1 MTDPTPRCF
10 SSLTSLRLAS
20 GLLATTL
27 ALAPA
32 ARGMAG
38 EKETERLNESRE
50 VLVELA
56 GMKEGAPRDILEK
69 AKCVIVI
76 PGVKKAAIGIGGRLG
91 YGAAVCR
98 TANGEGPWGPPLMI
112 SLKGGSVGFQIGGQS
127 SDFVLLVMNQKGV
140 DNLLKSKF
148 TLGADVSVAA
158 GPIGRNAEA
167 GTDLR
172 MRAEILSYSRS
183 RGIFAGI
190 SLEGASLRPDEKAN
204 HAVYGETVDPRTM
217 LLKAD
222 QPVPSEA
229 RGLVEAIERLTSG
242 KDPRP

>member
-1 MTDPTPRCF
+1 MTHRNSDNRRNLGPSPAVPR
-10 SSLTSLRLAS
+10 
-20 GLLATTL
+20 LLAIGL
-27 ALAPA
+27 ALLPLSFSF
-32 ARGMAG
+32 AG
-38 EKETERLNESRE
+38 EKELERLNESRD
-50 VLVELA
+50 VLVEMA

-76 PGVKKAAIGIGGRLG
+76 PSVKKAAIGVGGRFG

-98 TANGEGPWGPPLMI
+98 TENGAGPWSPPLMV
-112 SLKGGSVGFQIGGQS
+112 SLKGGSLGFQIGGQS
-127 SDFVLLVMNQKGV
+127 TDFVLLVMNQKGV

-148 TLGADVSVAA
+148 TLGADASIAA

-190 SLEGASLRPDEKAN
+190 SLEGASLRQDEGAN
-204 HAVYGETVDPRTM
+204 RALYGAFVHPRAI
-217 LLKAD
+217 LLESA
-222 QPVPSEA
+222 QSIPSEA
-229 RGLVEAIERLTSG
+229 RGFVDAIERLTSG
-242 KDPRP
+242 KDPQE

>member
-1 MTDPTPRCF
+1 MTHRNSDPP
-10 SSLTSLRLAS
+10 S
-20 GLLATTL
+20 GLSHSFVAPCLVATAL
-27 ALAPA
+27 VFMLAPFTL
-32 ARGMAG
+32 AG
-38 EKETERLNESRE
+38 EKERERLDESRD
-50 VLVELA
+50 VLVEMA

-76 PGVKKAAIGIGGRLG
+76 PSVKKAAIGVGGRFG

-98 TANGEGPWGPPLMI
+98 TQNGEGPWSPPLMV

-127 SDFVLLVMNQKGV
+127 SDFVLLVMNQRGV

-148 TLGADVSVAA
+148 TLGADASIAA

-167 GTDLR
+167 GTDIR

-190 SLEGASLRPDEKAN
+190 SLEGASLRQDEGAN
-204 HAVYGETVDPRTM
+204 RALYGAFVHPRAI
-217 LLKAD
+217 LLEGG
-222 QPVPSEA
+222 QSVPSEA
-229 RGLVEAIERLTSG
+229 RGFVDAIERLTSG
-242 KDPRP
+242 GNPGS

>member
-1 MTDPTPRCF
+1 MIDKNAA
-10 SSLTSLRLAS
+10 SSRAVPVAL
-20 GLLATTL
+20 LLAI
-27 ALAPA
+27 ALFPPSA
-32 ARGMAG
+32 AHAG
-38 EKETERLNESRE
+38 DKEIERLNESRD
-50 VLVELA
+50 VLVEMA
-56 GMKEGAPRDILEK
+56 GMKEGAPREILEK

-76 PGVKKAAIGIGGRLG
+76 PGVKKVALGVGARFG

-98 TANGEGPWGPPLMI
+98 TDHGEGPWGPPLMV
-112 SLKGGSVGFQIGGQS
+112 SLKGGSVGAQIGGQS

-148 TLGADVSVAA
+148 TLGADASVAA

-190 SLEGASLRPDEKAN
+190 SLEGASLRQDTKAN
-204 HAVYGETVDPRTM
+204 HEIYGERVDPRTM
-217 LLKAD
+217 LLKSD
-222 QPVPSEA
+222 QPIPPVA
-229 RGLVEAIERLTSG
+229 KDFVEAIDRLTSG
-242 KDPRP
+242 KSPETK

>member
-1 MTDPTPRCF
+1 MTQRHSDHR
-10 SSLTSLRLAS
+10 S
-20 GLLATTL
+20 GFRPCLVAL
-27 ALAPA
+27 ALAIALALLPTPVVFA
-32 ARGMAG
+32 D
-38 EKETERLNESRE
+38 EKVRERLDESRD
-50 VLVELA
+50 VLVEMA

-76 PGVKKAAIGIGGRLG
+76 PGVKKAAIGVGGRFG

-98 TANGEGPWGPPLMI
+98 TGNGEGPWSPPLMV

-148 TLGADVSVAA
+148 TLGADASIAA

-167 GTDLR
+167 GTDIR

-190 SLEGASLRPDEKAN
+190 SLEGASLRQDEGAN
-204 HAVYGETVDPRTM
+204 RALHGASVSPRTI
-217 LLKAD
+217 LLESG
-222 QPVPSEA
+222 Q
-229 RGLVEAIERLTSG
+229 AIPPDAKGFVDAIGRLTSG
-242 KDPRP
+242 RDPKE